1 MNALKRLVIT
11 WLATA
16 RGGAEKSSL
25 ELCQTLRQR
34 YQVEVVLV
42 LWHYGARFDFGAAA
56 PADAVRNCYD
66 AAQYRRQLT
75 AALAV
80 APTATVLFSNHRT
93 YQIDLGLA
101 ARLGVKSGVIFRES
115 PLLDEALR
123 TLPSPA
129 ASQLVFRRG
138 GELDWPL
145 LDRAAALVGV
155 SSFGTRQL
163 AHFAPQHPQLVRIY
177 NGLRVPDAIIN
188 ITPRPVRRFL
198 IVSRLIG
205 WKAIEFGITAFA
217 ALRRRYPTVHLQIA
231 GEGDE
236 LPRLQNLVAQ
246 LGLAAHVEFLG
257 FQQDISRVY
266 QANDCLLHVSTI
278 ESFGRVI
285 VEANWSGLPAIVP
298 QCAGTGELVIN
309 DHTGLTFQPRDLAD
323 CVRALEQAYHLDA
336 AAYIRL
342 AQTAQ
347 RRAQALFNLDRAVE
361 DYLGLAN
368 TILLG

>member
-1 MNALKRLVIT
+1 MNALKRIVIT

-25 ELCQTLRQR
+25 ELCQALRQR

-56 PADAVRNCYD
+56 QDEVRNCYHG
-66 AAQYRRQLT
+66 AEYRQQLA

-80 APTATVLFSNHRT
+80 EPTATVLFSNHRT
-93 YQIDLGLA
+93 YQIDLELA
-101 ARLGVKSGVIFRES
+101 AQWGVKSGVLFRES
-115 PLLDEALR
+115 PLVDEALR
-123 TLPSPA
+123 TLPSPLS
-129 ASQLVFRRG
+129 SQLVFRRG

-145 LDRAAALVGV
+145 LGRAAALVGV
-155 SSFGTRQL
+155 SGFGARQL

-177 NGLRVPDAIIN
+177 NGLCAPDATVH
-188 ITPRPVRRFL
+188 ITPRAVRRFL

-205 WKAIEFGITAFA
+205 WKAIDFGIRAFDQ
-217 ALRRRYPTVHLQIA
+217 LRRRYPAVHLQIA

-236 LPRLQNLVAQ
+236 LSRLQNLVAQ
-246 LGLAAHVEFLG
+246 LGLHPHVEFLG
-257 FQQDISRVY
+257 FQPDISRVY

-285 VEANWSGLPAIVP
+285 VEANCCGLPAIVP

-309 DHTGLTFQPRDLAD
+309 NHTGLTFQPRDLAG
-323 CVRALEQAYHLDA
+323 CVRALEAAYHLDA
-336 AAYIRL
+336 AAYLRL
-342 AQTAQ
+342 GQTAQ
-347 RRAQALFNLDRAVE
+347 RRAQALFNLERAVE

>member
-1 MNALKRLVIT
+1 MKALKRIVIT

-42 LWHYGARFDFGAAA
+42 LWHYGAPLDLGPA
-56 PADAVRNCYD
+56 PPDTVRNCYD
-66 AAQYRRQLT
+66 VAQYREQVA
-75 AALAV
+75 AALAIEP
-80 APTATVLFSNHRT
+80 AATVLFSNHRT
-93 YQIDLGLA
+93 YQIDLALA
-101 ARLGVKSGVIFRES
+101 ARLGVKSGVLFRES

-129 ASQLVFRRG
+129 SSQLVFRRG

-145 LDRAAALVGV
+145 LGRAAALVGV
-155 SSFGTRQL
+155 SGFGTRQL
-163 AHFAPQHPQLVRIY
+163 ARFAPQHPQLVRIY
-177 NGLRVPDAIIN
+177 NGLRPSAAPSQ

-205 WKAIEFGITAFA
+205 WKAIDFGIMAFA

-236 LPRLQNLVAQ
+236 LPRLQNLVDQ
-246 LGLAAHVEFLG
+246 LELHAHIEFLG
-257 FQQDISRVY
+257 FQQDINRVY

-285 VEANWSGLPAIVP
+285 IEANWRGLPAIVP

-309 DHTGLTFQPRDLAD
+309 NHTGLTFQPRDLAD
-323 CVRALEQAYHLDA
+323 CLRALEAAYHLDDA
-336 AAYIRL
+336 GYVRL
-342 AQTAQ
+342 GRTAQ
-347 RRAQALFNLDRAVE
+347 QRAQALFNLDRAVE

-368 TILLG
+368 TILHG